1 MSTPSSPDGHGGG
14 PTDDLD
20 RIQADIEATRQR
32 LSDTV
37 DELSARLDVQARAR
51 EKVYRARDT
60 AVESYR
66 ENPPLV
72 IGAAVAL
79 VGVLVGVI
87 ILRRKRA
94 TSKRDRGRKR

>member
-1 MSTPSSPDGHGGG
+1 MSTPPSPDGHGDGR
-14 PTDDLD
+14 TDDLD

-32 LSDTV
+32 LSETV

-51 EKVYRARDT
+51 EKAYRARDT
-60 AVESYR
+60 AIETYR

-79 VGVLVGVI
+79 VGVLVGMI